1 MDTATTKITLDKLL
15 KGMQG
20 TIVEINANR
29 ALKRRLLDMGLT
41 RGAPIQ
47 VVHTAPLGDP
57 IEIIV
62 KGYRL
67 TLRKNEAATITIML
81 KRQFKD

>member
-1 MDTATTKITLDKLL
+1 MGATNTRITLDKLL
-15 KGMQG
+15 KGKQG

-41 RGAPIQ
+41 RGTSIQ

-67 TLRKNEAATITIML
+67 TLRKKEAATITIAL
-81 KRQFKD
+81 KKRFKD